1 MDKTAF
7 ISHIAETAA
16 MWAEEEKKFISAESG
31 EERETAGIRAFT
43 LYGHLEDDLHFF
55 GQMSAQAVIQ
65 TVSAN

>member
-1 MDKTAF
+1 MDIHTF
-7 ISHIAETAA
+7 IRHIAETAA
-16 MWAEEEKKFISAESG
+16 MWAEEEKRFLSAESG
-31 EERETAGIRAFT
+31 DERETAGIRAYT